1 MLCEA
6 FFIYNVSL
14 CRETGSHSFAAAA
27 AAAADGQLP
36 EVPSAL
42 LQDTIEERWVPAPT

>member
-27 AAAADGQLP
+27 AADGQLP

-42 LQDTIEERWVPAPT
+42 LQDTIEERWVPVPT